1 MDSNPNRLSFREDRI
16 AIIVTYLSTS
26 IWGVQFCLSIH
37 AFTRFYTTSL
47 DKQQQRVRYLALLS
61 IIMILSTFPLVLF
74 VREPYVPLID
84 SRSYHDLFNA
94 VGTANECAALIGCKG
109 LLALVGNG
117 FMAWR
122 AVTIWSASPSV
133 KRLASAAFT
142 CYIGICVLS
151 VAFQVHAL
159 RSLAAA
165 APVLDFD
172 HSHRWSLGDSP
183 INPMLQAIF
192 RRWRVVE
199 FATSVGFNA
208 ILAASIYARLISMA
222 KSQEPRP
229 RSATASFE
237 FPVTCR
243 RLSIAL
249 LDSALPFS
257 LLGIAGLLSRGHI
270 YASEN
275 FATSPMIDITD
286 LTHTLWNQV
295 LALGT
300 QVMLFRILSGTAV
313 A

>member
-16 AIIVTYLSTS
+16 AIIVTYLFTS
-26 IWGVQFCLSIH
+26 IWALQGVQFCLSIH

-61 IIMILSTFPLVLF
+61 VIMILSTCSPL
-74 VREPYVPLID
+74 
-84 SRSYHDLFNA
+84 SSSYHDLSNA
-94 VGTANECAALIGCKG
+94 VGTANECAALIGGKG

-117 FMAWR
+117 FMVWR
-122 AVTIWSASPSV
+122 AATIWNANLSV
-133 KRLASAAFT
+133 KQLASAAFT
-142 CYIGICVLS
+142 GYVGVCIFS

-165 APVLDFD
+165 APLIDFNQ
-172 HSHRWSLGDSP
+172 SYGWSLGDSP
-183 INPMLQAIF
+183 INPMLQGIF
-192 RRWRVVE
+192 RQWRVVE
-199 FATSVGFNA
+199 FAASVGFNA
-208 ILAASIYARLISMA
+208 ILSALTCARLISTM
-222 KSQEPRP
+222 KSQEPRSG
-229 RSATASFE
+229 RSAASFE

-249 LDSALPFS
+249 LDSALPFA

-286 LTHTLWNQV
+286 LTHTLWNQL